1 MGGRFTNDPR
11 FTDEETKAQRG
22 HSAGELQRNDW
33 NLGFSGPATDH
44 ILNPWLCSLLL
55 TRGQRISKERN
66 PGRQCQPL
74 GGPASGLV
82 HLIGWAHQAYQK
94 PWVCPREIARLPFY
108 KVCGVLG
115 TGPGATFGLT
125 WPSMGPQWP
134 QHHVGWDAGS
144 GQALAL
150 CLLGLCSETGPI
162 RGVISKLVHHGTILF
177 PTSGYME
184 QGKDSI
190 HLVERKS
197 KTLATVKSLSLPDLT
212 S

>member
-1 MGGRFTNDPR
+1 
-11 FTDEETKAQRG
+11 
-22 HSAGELQRNDW
+22 
-33 NLGFSGPATDH
+33 
-44 ILNPWLCSLLL
+44 
-55 TRGQRISKERN
+55 
-66 PGRQCQPL
+66 
-74 GGPASGLV
+74 
-82 HLIGWAHQAYQK
+82 
-94 PWVCPREIARLPFY
+94 
-108 KVCGVLG
+108 
-115 TGPGATFGLT
+115 
-125 WPSMGPQWP
+125 MGPQWP

-162 RGVISKLVHHGTILF
+162 RGAISKLVHHGTILF